1 MGDKGTM
8 SDDNEKKVVKKK
20 VVKKVVKRP
29 GEEGNEPKPAGEDD
43 ALAAFGIKETK
54 EVSQAKMV
62 TPVAKSTPTIT
73 PSKPVQPTEGGP
85 VKKVVTKKVV
95 KKVTRLVTPG
105 PAPIPTV
112 APTKPLEK
120 DIEEPVEVEPVEDEE
135 PKLTQTGMQ
144 SSVPDD
150 GKKTGGLRE
159 LLSAKKTTPE
169 AKPPK
174 GDMDDDDIKGLHE
187 TGETAPKVE
196 GTATKPPQGTTPNE
210 RLDDID
216 LDKITQNIQEDL
228 LETFEEKIDDI
239 LVDIIDDEDA
249 VEELTKTDTKKTSE
263 GTDPDDLDSFLKESE
278 GKSTTPVTK
287 PPELKPANTKPSV
300 TRPAPPKPVK
310 TEVAPRS
317 QVNLEPEAAAP
328 KKDVAAD
335 EPVTMEKT
343 EVKVISETT
352 APPKTD
358 SSGPVPKVSDDSIR
372 IEEGDIRERRVA
384 YKVAHNFDKLP
395 PNMRNE
401 LLRNLAKVGDP
412 KVREDVV
419 SAISTHFKTLP
430 PDIQSLMSN
439 LARDDDIRV
448 REEVVLEIQKNFE
461 GISMAIRERIL
472 KALVMD
478 KEPSVR
484 EEVVSTIC
492 QHYNDLSAEVRE
504 QLRSLAKD
512 KARSVREELSF
523 ELQKSDSPIPKEV
536 RDEILGML
544 KGTR

>member
-1 MGDKGTM
+1 MGEKGTM
-8 SDDNEKKVVKKK
+8 ADDNEKKVVKKK

-29 GEEGNEPKPAGEDD
+29 GEEPKPAGEDD
-43 ALAAFGIKETK
+43 ALAAFGITETK

-62 TPVAKSTPTIT
+62 TPVAKPTPPMTS
-73 PSKPVQPTEGGP
+73 PKPAPTEGGP

-95 KKVTRLVTPG
+95 KKVMRPVTPE
-105 PAPIPTV
+105 P
-112 APTKPLEK
+112 KPLEAPAK
-120 DIEEPVEVEPVEDEE
+120 PSGTSIDDIVEAEPVDETEPEPV
-135 PKLTQTGMQ
+135 QTTGA
-144 SSVPDD
+144 PITDD
-150 GKKTGGLRE
+150 GKRSGGLRG
-159 LLSAKKTTPE
+159 LLAAKKTTPE
-169 AKPPK
+169 TKPAT
-174 GDMDDDDIKGLHE
+174 GDLDDDGIKDLEE

-196 GTATKPPQGTTPNE
+196 GTSTYQPQGTQDQ

-249 VEELTKTDTKKTSE
+249 VEELTKTKPEKPAK
-263 GTDPDDLDSFLKESE
+263 DPDIDYIDSFLEESE
-278 GKSTTPVTK
+278 AKSSTPVPKPVQTK
-287 PPELKPANTKPSV
+287 PPV
-300 TRPAPPKPVK
+300 TRPTTTAPPKPIK
-310 TEVAPRS
+310 TEVEPRP
-317 QVNLEPEAAAP
+317 QVKIEPEPAVI
-328 KKDVAAD
+328 KKDPTID

-343 EVKVISETT
+343 EVKVISNTTLTPKTT
-352 APPKTD
+352 APPITK
-358 SSGPVPKVSDDSIR
+358 GSDEAIR

-419 SAISTHFKTLP
+419 SAIGTHFKTLP
-430 PDIQSLMSN
+430 PDIQALMTN
-439 LARDDDIRV
+439 LARDDDTRV
-448 REEVVLEIQKNFE
+448 REEVVFEMQKNFDN
-461 GISMAIRERIL
+461 ISMAIRERIL

-484 EEVVSTIC
+484 EEVVATIC
-492 QHYNDLSAEVRE
+492 QHYNDLSADVRE
-504 QLRSLAKD
+504 LLRTLAKD
-512 KARSVREELSF
+512 KVRSVREELSF
-523 ELQKSDSPIPKEV
+523 EMQKSDSPIPKEV